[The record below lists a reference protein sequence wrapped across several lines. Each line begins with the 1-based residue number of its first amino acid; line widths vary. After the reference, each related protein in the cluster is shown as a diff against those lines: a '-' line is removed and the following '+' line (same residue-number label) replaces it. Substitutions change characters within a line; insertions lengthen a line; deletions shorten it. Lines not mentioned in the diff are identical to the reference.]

1 MAQSGHTCARRD
13 LAFPGEAT
21 ALRWLVPLEGVGN
34 YRRKETT
41 MGLQLGDTAPDF
53 VAQTTEGA
61 IRFHEWIGDSW
72 AVLFSHPKDFTPICT
87 TELGSVAK
95 LSPEFGCRNVKLIGL
110 SVDAVEDH
118 YPWLDDIEE
127 TQGARPDYP
136 IIADTDLNVSK
147 LYGMLEAGAGPDAAS
162 RCAMDNRTVRGVFVI
177 DPDKR
182 VRLITMYPMQTGR
195 NFAEVLRAVDS
206 IQLTTRHPVA
216 TPASWQPGE
225 DVMVSLM
232 VSDEKAR
239 LLYGDFMAPKPYIR
253 IVPQP
258 A

>member
-1 MAQSGHTCARRD
+1 MA
-13 LAFPGEAT
+13 LPGEAT
-21 ALRWLVPLEGVGN
+21 ALQWPVPLESVGN
-34 YRRKETT
+34 YCGEERT
-41 MGLQLGDTAPDF
+41 MGLRLGDTAPDF
-53 VAQTTEGA
+53 VAQTTEGT

-95 LSPEFGCRNVKLIGL
+95 LSPEFQRRNVKLIGL
-110 SVDAVEDH
+110 SVDSVEDH
-118 YPWLDDIEE
+118 YSWLDDIEE

-136 IIADTDLNVSK
+136 IIADTDLSVSK
-147 LYGMLEAGAGPDAAS
+147 LYGMLEADAEGDAAS
-162 RCAMDNRTVRGVFVI
+162 RCAMDNRTVRSVFVI

-195 NFAEVLRAVDS
+195 NFTEMLRAVDS

-225 DVMVSLM
+225 DVMLSLM
-232 VSDEKAR
+232 VSDGKAKA
-239 LLYGDFMAPKPYIR
+239 LYGDFKAPKPYIR
-253 IVPQP
+253 IIPQP
-258 A
+258 M

>member
-1 MAQSGHTCARRD
+1 
-13 LAFPGEAT
+13 
-21 ALRWLVPLEGVGN
+21 
-34 YRRKETT
+34 

-53 VAQTTEGA
+53 VAQTTEGT
-61 IRFHEWIGDSW
+61 IRFHEWIGESW

-87 TELGSVAK
+87 TELGSVAR
-95 LSPEFGCRNVKLIGL
+95 LSPEFQRRNVKLIGL
-110 SVDAVEDH
+110 SVDSVEDH

-127 TQGARPDYP
+127 TQGVRPDYP

-147 LYGMLEAGAGPDAAS
+147 LYGMLEVDAEGDAAS
-162 RCAMDNRTVRGVFVI
+162 RCAMDNRTVRSVFVI

-195 NFAEVLRAVDS
+195 NFTEMLRAVDS

-216 TPASWQPGE
+216 TPAGWQPGE
-225 DVMVSLM
+225 DVMISLM
-232 VSDEKAR
+232 VSDEKAKE
-239 LLYGDFMAPKPYIR
+239 LYGDFKAPKPYIR

-258 A
+258 R

>member
-1 MAQSGHTCARRD
+1 
-13 LAFPGEAT
+13 
-21 ALRWLVPLEGVGN
+21 
-34 YRRKETT
+34 

-53 VAQTTEGA
+53 VAQTTEGT

-95 LSPEFGCRNVKLIGL
+95 LSPEFQRRNVQLIGL
-110 SVDAVEDH
+110 SVDSVEDH
-118 YPWLDDIEE
+118 CAWLDDIEE
-127 TQGARPDYP
+127 TQGTRPNYP

-147 LYGMLEAGAGPDAAS
+147 LYGMLEADAEGDSAS
-162 RCAMDNRTVRGVFVI
+162 RCAMDNRTVRSVFVI

-195 NFAEVLRAVDS
+195 NFTEMLRAVDS
-206 IQLTTRHPVA
+206 IQLTTQHPVA

-225 DVMVSLM
+225 DVMISLM
-232 VSDEKAR
+232 VSDEEAKIR
-239 LLYGDFMAPKPYIR
+239 YGDFNAPKPYIR
-253 IVPQP
+253 IIPQP